1 MKRISIAILLFVS
14 AALSANAQYF
24 KNAEGK
30 AFVVVPPVTAQTQT
44 AATEKSVTVFG
55 QKMHYYEAG
64 NGPETVVLIHGMGG
78 NGSNWATTIAALSPK
93 YRVIAPDLIGFG
105 KSDKPQIGYRPA
117 TFVDFL
123 DKFLTEVKVDKA
135 HIVGHS
141 LGGWVSTLYATTY
154 PNRVNK
160 LVLMDA
166 AGLLPGK
173 DYDPAQLQLLQA
185 TTRSQIRELLKMIL
199 ANPTP
204 FLNDPAVDFVLTTRL
219 SANDGYTVSQLVESV
234 KRGED
239 FTDSKLGAVKAPTL
253 IVWGKQDMLL
263 KVADAEK
270 LNKGIAGSQLVVID
284 GAGHGPNVEKPAEFH
299 AALTKFL
306 EAK

>member
-1 MKRISIAILLFVS
+1 MKKISIAILLLMS

-24 KNAEGK
+24 KNSAGQ
-30 AFVVVPPVTAQTQT
+30 AFIVVPPVTARDQT

-64 NGPETVVLIHGMGG
+64 SGTETVVLVHGMGG

-93 YRVIAPDLIGFG
+93 YRVIAPDLVGFG

-123 DKFLTEVKVDKA
+123 DKFLTEVKIDKA

-154 PNRVNK
+154 PNRVSK
-160 LVLMDA
+160 LVLMDS

-173 DYDPAQLQLLQA
+173 DYDPAQLQLLQP
-185 TTRSQIRELLKMIL
+185 TTRSQIRDLLKLIL

-204 FLNDPAVDFVLTTRL
+204 FLADLAVDFVLTTRL
-219 SANDGYTVSQLVESV
+219 SANDGYAIGQLVESV

-239 FTDSKLGAVKAPTL
+239 FVDAKLGNVKAPTL

-263 KVADAEK
+263 KVADGER
-270 LNKGIAGSQLVVID
+270 LNKSIAGSQFVVID

-299 AALTKFL
+299 AALLKFL
-306 EAK
+306 EGK